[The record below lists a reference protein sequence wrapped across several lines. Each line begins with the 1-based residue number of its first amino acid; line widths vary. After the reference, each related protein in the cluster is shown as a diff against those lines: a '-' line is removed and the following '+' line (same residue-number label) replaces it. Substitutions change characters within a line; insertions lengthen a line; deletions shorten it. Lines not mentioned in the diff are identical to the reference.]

1 MKTKILL
8 LLFFGATI
16 NFSHA
21 QRIKKKQKA
30 VIATEKIAKLNRQI
44 GFFDFS
50 YEEATGKIFLYVD
63 ISGQIEKE
71 FLYINSL
78 SAGIGSNDIGLDR
91 GQLGDERLVYF
102 KKMGDKLM
110 LIQPNLAYR
119 SSSENKLEQQSIAQA
134 FAKSVLYGFTIYKTT
149 PTHYVL
155 DITSFLL
162 QDTHGVTQRL
172 QASKQGNF
180 KIDTQR
186 SAIALERTKN
196 FPKNTEFDVMLTFSG
211 TPKGRWIRS
220 VTPSP
225 NSVTV
230 HQHHSFV
237 ALPEEPFQT
246 RRFDPRSGAIPFSY
260 NDYSTPVNESTEKI
274 FALRH
279 RLEKKDPEAAVS
291 EAVEPIIYYL
301 DNGTPEPVRS
311 ALLEGGR
318 WWNEAFEAIGYK
330 NAFQVKILPDDADPM
345 DIRYNVIQWV
355 HRSTRGWS
363 YGASVVDPRSGE
375 ILKGHVSLGS
385 LRIRQDF
392 MIAQALTNAPYA
404 EGKVDDSP
412 MLNLAIARIRQLSA
426 HEIGHTL
433 GFAHN
438 FAASVKNRA
447 SVMDYPHPTLALLD
461 GKIIYDNAYD
471 TGIGDWDKVSVAY
484 SYSDFPENVD
494 ESVKLN
500 TILTKS
506 IAAGH
511 QFISDRDARPIG
523 GAHPYAHLW
532 DNGQSAIEEF
542 NHLLRIRKVAMNNF
556 SVDQLKDG
564 EPLSILRD
572 RLVPLYFLHRYQLEA
587 LVKLVGGQQ
596 YDYGVKGSPSQ
607 PIKTVTSKDQKE
619 ALKTLINALSDEVLA
634 IPAHVRT
641 IIPPAAYGYGATRES
656 FKTQTGPTFDPLG
669 AAHTLSDAVIGMV
682 LHPQRASRLF
692 QQRVYDPQQLGL
704 STTIQAL
711 IKSAFHTSAK
721 DAEAKALQ
729 SIVRGNMLQHLMSLG
744 SNPNVSSAIHAI
756 VFKELNDLK
765 TELSKSKSIATNAY
779 YSNLIERYFSNPKE
793 VKPLSIPKIPE
804 GSPIGTTQSCSFL

>member
-1 MKTKILL
+1 MKTKIWLL
-8 LLFFGATI
+8 LIFGATL
-16 NFSHA
+16 SLSYA
-21 QRIKKKQKA
+21 QAVKKKKN
-30 VIATEKIAKLNRQI
+30 VVSENLTEAKKHL
-44 GFFDFS
+44 GFFDFR
-50 YEEATGKIFLYVD
+50 YEEATGKLFLYVD
-63 ISGQIEKE
+63 KTNQIEQE

-102 KKMGDKLM
+102 KKMGNKLM

-119 SSSENKLEQQSIAQA
+119 SSAENKLEQQSIAQA
-134 FAKSVLYGFTIYKTT
+134 FAKSVLYGFTIHKTT
-149 PTHYVL
+149 ATHYVL

-162 QDTHGVTQRL
+162 QDSHGVAQRL
-172 QASKQGNF
+172 QATQQGNF

-211 TPKGRWIRS
+211 TPKGSWIRS

-237 ALPEEPFQT
+237 ALPEEPFQP
-246 RRFDPRSGAIPFSY
+246 RKFDPRSGAILFSY
-260 NDYSTPVNESTEKI
+260 NDYSTPVNESTKKR

-279 RLEKKDPEAAVS
+279 RLEKKDPKAGMS

-311 ALLEGGR
+311 ALLEGGK
-318 WWNEAFEAIGYK
+318 WWNQAFEAIGYK

-392 MIAQALTNAPYA
+392 MIAQALTDNPYA
-404 EGKVDDSP
+404 EGRVDESP

-438 FAASVKNRA
+438 FAASTKDRA
-447 SVMDYPHPTLALLD
+447 SVMDYPHPTLGLVD
-461 GKIIYDNAYD
+461 GKIVYDNAYAS
-471 TGIGDWDKVSVAY
+471 GIGDWDKVSVAY
-484 SYSDFPENVD
+484 SYSDFAEDVD
-494 ESVKLN
+494 ETEALNRILAKSVD
-500 TILTKS
+500 
-506 IAAGH
+506 AGH

-532 DNGQSAIEEF
+532 DNGPSAIEEF
-542 NHLLRIRKVAMNNF
+542 NHLLKIRKVAMNNF
-556 SVDQLKDG
+556 SIDQLKDG

-587 LVKLVGGQQ
+587 LVKLVGGQH

-607 PIKTVTSKDQKE
+607 SPETVPSKDQKE
-619 ALKTLINALSDEVLA
+619 ALKVLINALSEEVLA

-656 FKTQTGPTFDPLG
+656 FRTQTGLTFDPLG
-669 AAHTLSDAVIGMV
+669 AAHTLSDVVIGMI

-711 IKSAFHTSAK
+711 IKSAFQTPTKH
-721 DAEAKALQ
+721 AEAEALQ
-729 SIVRGNMLQHLMSLG
+729 NIVRGNILQHLMRLG
-744 SNPNVSSAIHAI
+744 SNPNVSTSIHAI
-756 VFKELNDLK
+756 VYKELNDLK
-765 TELSKSKSIATNAY
+765 TYLSKSKSAVTNLFYINQIA
-779 YSNLIERYFSNPKE
+779 RYFSDPDE
-793 VKPLSIPKIPE
+793 IKPLSIPKIPD
-804 GSPIGTTQSCSFL
+804 GSPIGTTPNCSYL